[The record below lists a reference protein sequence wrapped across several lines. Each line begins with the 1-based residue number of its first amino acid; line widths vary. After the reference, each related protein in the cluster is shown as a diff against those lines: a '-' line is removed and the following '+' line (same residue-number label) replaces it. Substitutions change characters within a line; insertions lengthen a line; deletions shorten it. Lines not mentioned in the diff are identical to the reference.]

1 MGAGHPAPGARETLR
16 LSETLVESETLPASP
31 GAPPVTIRCAAP
43 ADPEKTLDECAG
55 AGQTLVVELP
65 DQRLLAILPL
75 DSDEEDPLTDELLA
89 SNPRFQELMAK
100 SKASPRK
107 PFRAGDEV

>member
-1 MGAGHPAPGARETLR
+1 M
-16 LSETLVESETLPASP
+16 SETLPEPP
-31 GAPPVTIRCAAP
+31 GAPPVTIRRAAP
-43 ADPEKTLDECAG
+43 ADMEKTLDECAG

-75 DSDEEDPLTDELLA
+75 EPDEDDSLMDELLA
-89 SNPRFQELMAK
+89 SNPGVQDLVAK

-107 PFRAGDEV
+107 PFPAGVPERRSKVQ